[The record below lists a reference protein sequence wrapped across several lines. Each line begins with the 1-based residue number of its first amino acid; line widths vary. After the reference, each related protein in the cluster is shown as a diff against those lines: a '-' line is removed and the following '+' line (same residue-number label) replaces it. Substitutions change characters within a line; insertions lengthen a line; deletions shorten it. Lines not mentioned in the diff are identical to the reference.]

1 MTIPAAQDTS
11 EFTGNANP
19 PPLLLVDGLGHG
31 HLGPIALTLQRS
43 ECLALHGPSGA
54 GKSVLLRAIVD
65 LDPNQGRVSLAGTCR
80 DATPAPEWRRRVA
93 YLPAE
98 AGWWTPLVRDHFAD
112 PAAATPLL
120 DALGMS
126 ADSLGWPVAR
136 LSTGERQRLGL
147 ARCLLNNPEVLLLD
161 EPTSALD
168 SDNTARV
175 ESVLQDRL
183 AQGIGIVLVT
193 HDALQSKRIAN
204 RVVELRGGQLVA
216 PDPSPS

>member
-1 MTIPAAQDTS
+1 MTIPAARDTS
-11 EFTGNANP
+11 KFADSAMP
-19 PPLLLVDGLGHG
+19 PPLLLVEGLGHG
-31 HLGPIALTLQRS
+31 HLGPVALTLAQG
-43 ECLALHGPSGA
+43 ECLALQGPSGA
-54 GKSVLLRAIVD
+54 GKSVLLRALVD
-65 LDPNQGRVSLAGTCR
+65 LDPNQGRVSLAGTYR

-98 AGWWTPLVRDHFAD
+98 AGWWTPLVRDHFTD
-112 PAAATPLL
+112 PAAAMPLL

-126 ADSLGWPVAR
+126 TESLGWPVAR

-168 SDNTARV
+168 SDNTSRV
-175 ESVLQDRL
+175 ESLLQDRL
-183 AQGIGIVLVT
+183 AHGVGIILVT

-204 RVVELRGGQLVA
+204 RVVELRGGQLVT
-216 PDPSPS
+216 PDPSQP